1 RPGRIDIAIILGYP
15 DKEMRRKAILNNA
28 RRYSIKFTDDA
39 IPDRIVEL
47 SKWFSLAELDALLR
61 LSASKGEGTVSSNE
75 VEWAKKRFTISVDER
90 KSIQEYLRW
99 WARKFQGIVIPYLP
113 MDSEI

>member
-1 RPGRIDIAIILGYP
+1 
-15 DKEMRRKAILNNA
+15 MNNA
-28 RRYSIKFTDDA
+28 RRYSIKFADDS
-39 IPDRIVEL
+39 IPDRMAEL

-61 LSASKGEGTVSSNE
+61 LAASKGDGTISVSE
-75 VEWAKKRFTISVDER
+75 LEWAKKRFAISVDER

-99 WARKFQGIVIPYLP
+99 WARRFQGIVISYLP